1 MNEQISINA
10 PVYEC
15 SYGWQ
20 NTKNTWCKILFS
32 SSKSR
37 AYDSQCNG
45 IYKYAKCNHAA
56 SCFQCQIK
64 KIHPLPP
71 YVGQL
76 YVLARFLPNPTTKF
90 SYYDT
95 WLQHLQTQQICIR
108 NIHPL
113 LPLIQYCSRFLLLRP
128 PTSCSLIS

>member
-1 MNEQISINA
+1 MQIKKFKMMNEQISINA

-15 SYGWQ
+15 SYSRQ
-20 NTKNTWCKILFS
+20 KAKNTKCKILFS

-76 YVLARFLPNPTTKF
+76 YVLVRFLPNPTTKF

-95 WLQHLQTQQICIR
+95 WLQHPQNQQIYKV
-108 NIHPL
+108 NIHPRL
-113 LPLIQYCSRFLLLRP
+113 LLIQ
-128 PTSCSLIS
+128 